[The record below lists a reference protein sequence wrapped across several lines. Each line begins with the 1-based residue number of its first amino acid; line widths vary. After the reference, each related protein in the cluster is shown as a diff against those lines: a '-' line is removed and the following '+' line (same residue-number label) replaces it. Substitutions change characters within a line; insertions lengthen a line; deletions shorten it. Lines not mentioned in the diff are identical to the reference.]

1 MAIKFLINSAPDT
14 YSSQVAAAVMA
25 ALGRRPEV
33 EEWTVSILSNKAA
46 RGCIVSI
53 DRPDGGSSR
62 WQFEE
67 CGADPIKE
75 TIRQDLRREGYSWL

>member
-1 MAIKFLINSAPDT
+1 MPVRLLINTAPDT
-14 YSSQVAAAVMA
+14 YSSQVAAAVLT
-25 ALGRRPEV
+25 ALGHRPEA
-33 EEWTVSILSNKAA
+33 EEWAVSILSNQA
-46 RGCIVSI
+46 RGCIVNI

-67 CGADPIKE
+67 CGQEAIKD

>member
-1 MAIKFLINSAPDT
+1 MAIKLLVNAAPES
-14 YSSQVAAAVMA
+14 YSDQVAAAVMA
-25 ALGRRPEV
+25 ALGRRPDR
-33 EEWTVSILSNKAA
+33 EEWTVSILGHHP

-62 WQFEE
+62 WAFDE
-67 CGADPIKE
+67 CGAEPIRD

>member
-1 MAIKFLINSAPDT
+1 MAIKLLVNAAPDT

-25 ALGRRPEV
+25 ALGRRPDS
-33 EEWTVSILSNKAA
+33 EEWTVSILANQA

-62 WQFEE
+62 WQFSE
-67 CGADPIKE
+67 CGEEPIRD
-75 TIRQDLRREGYSWL
+75 TIREELRREGYSWL

>member
-1 MAIKFLINSAPDT
+1 MAIRILINTAPDT
-14 YSSQVAAAVMA
+14 YASQVSAAILA
-25 ALGRRPEV
+25 ALGRRPDG
-33 EEWTVSILSNKAA
+33 EEWTVSILSDQA

-67 CGADPIKE
+67 CGEDRIKE
-75 TIRQDLRREGYSWL
+75 TIREELRREGYSWL

>member
-1 MAIKFLINSAPDT
+1 MAIRFLINTAPDT

-25 ALGRRPEV
+25 ALGGRPND
-33 EEWTVSILSNKAA
+33 EEWTVSILNHQA
-46 RGCIVSI
+46 RGCIVNI

-67 CGADPIKE
+67 CGEDPIKE
-75 TIRQDLRREGYSWL
+75 TIREELRREGYSWL

>member
-1 MAIKFLINSAPDT
+1 MTIRLLINTAPEA

-25 ALGRRPEV
+25 ALGRRPDG
-33 EEWTVSILSNKAA
+33 EEWMVSILYHHA
-46 RGCIVSI
+46 RGCIVNI

-67 CGADPIKE
+67 CGTDPIKE
-75 TIRQDLRREGYSWL
+75 TIREELRREGYTWL

>member
-1 MAIKFLINSAPDT
+1 MAIRLLINSAPDT

-25 ALGRRPEV
+25 ALGRRPDG
-33 EEWTVSILSNKAA
+33 EEWTVSILSNQA
-46 RGCIVSI
+46 RGAIVSI

-67 CGADPIKE
+67 CGEDPIKDTVRE
-75 TIRQDLRREGYSWL
+75 ELRREGYSWL

>member
-1 MAIKFLINSAPDT
+1 MAVRLLVNTAPET
-14 YSSQVAAAVMA
+14 YSSQVAAAVVA
-25 ALGRRPEV
+25 ALGRRPDGED
-33 EEWTVSILSNKAA
+33 WAVSILSNQA

-67 CGADPIKE
+67 CGAEPIKD